1 MLNKDDL
8 NFILKQIKIAEN
20 HVATNYTEYVD
31 AQGVPIPSLL
41 PWGLRTVSG
50 QYNNLVNPL
59 AGSADQPMPRLL
71 DPYYR
76 DAEGGTSYTQTA
88 GVVIDSQP
96 RTVSNLVV
104 DQSLNN
110 DSAILAAL
118 EANKTNNSQ
127 QALAEIV
134 AARDAAAADPA
145 DAGLQDVLQAKLD
158 QYGVVVD
165 NGSVVIPN
173 VATDVGQGPPFSGFM
188 TLFGQFFDHG
198 LDLTDKGGNGLVFV
212 PLQPDDPLYDPESP
226 TNFMVLT
233 RATRGPGAD
242 GVLGTADD
250 TQINRTTPFIDQNQT
265 YTSHESHQVFLRE
278 YVLNA
283 DGVPVATGRLLTGAD
298 GGLATWA
305 DVKAQA
311 ANILGIQLSDHDV
324 HRVPLVATDLYG
336 NFIPGANGFP
346 QLVTGT
352 PDAPVLVEGNPLAPV
367 LASSALATGHAF
379 LVDIAHNADPGEGE
393 EPDANF
399 DVSTAADVQPTG
411 TYDDELLD
419 QHFVVGDGRG
429 NENIGLTAV
438 HHVFHSEHNQ
448 RVAQIKDVLLSSGDV
463 AFLNEWLLTAVD
475 TIPADTSTLQ
485 WDGERLFQ
493 AARFSTE
500 MVYQHLVFE
509 EFVRTVS
516 PTIDAFGGT
525 TSVDIDPAIVS
536 EFANVVYRFGHSMLT
551 ETVDRLSADG
561 QTADPIGLIEAF
573 LNPVEFSASGL
584 DPDAAAGAIIRGMT
598 RQVGNE
604 IDEFVTGALRNN
616 LVGLPLDL
624 ATLNMTRAREA
635 GVPSLNVARAQFFEQ
650 TGDSALAPYA
660 SWADF
665 ALHLKHPASIIN
677 FIAAYG
683 THDSITSAPTLE
695 AKRDAAT
702 LLVFGGAGEPADR
715 LDFLN
720 AEGAYAGGAL
730 GGLNDVDFWIGGLA
744 EQKMPFGGMLGT
756 TFNFVFEVQM
766 EKLQTGDRFYYLS
779 RAAGLN
785 LLNELEADSFAELVM
800 RNTDLGQPGATHL
813 PGAMFLQPD
822 YILELDQT
830 RQNVPDPVHANP
842 VLQAM
847 NPMVVRRDLDNDG
860 DGDYLRYT
868 GNDQVVLGGTSEDDT
883 LIGGLDDDTLWGDE
897 GDDRLEGGAGNDRI
911 FGGDGNDIITD
922 SGSTLFDT
930 IHGDA
935 GHDVIN
941 GGGGL
946 DVILGGSG
954 QDFVFGGT
962 DTNTITGGLD
972 NDFLAGATGG
982 SLIHGSEGD
991 DWLEGGAGVDTLFG
1005 DNGAPLFNSTLIGHD
1020 VLNGRGNDGVY
1031 NAESGDDIMFQG
1043 PGVQTNN
1050 GLAGF
1055 DWAIH
1060 KGDSA
1065 AANTDLGIPIFV
1077 TAPELL
1083 LLDRFDQVEGL
1094 SGWIHDDTLTGRDV
1108 LTGGFLGVGEPGG
1121 LQPDPAAPF
1130 LSYANVLT
1138 EEGVARIA
1146 GLDTLVAHL
1155 GRATLTVGAE
1165 TINVVVLDPGALV
1178 PDVAGNLTMI
1188 DTPSD
1193 ILLGGGG
1200 SDRLW
1205 GMSGDD
1211 IIDGDRWLN
1220 VKIRVN
1226 DGAGNALGWA
1236 DDMSSAVRD
1245 AAGSALY
1252 GGRALSALML
1262 DRTLNPG
1269 QLVTEREIVDG
1280 DEFDT
1285 GVDTAVFGDVMTNYT
1300 LTLNAD
1306 GSITVAHITAL
1317 GLGGGGGG
1325 GGAQIRDGIDRVF
1338 NCEYL
1343 EFGGFQF
1350 AVANLFNT
1358 PPEIISDGALAT
1370 AAVAIEENT
1379 TLATT
1384 ISVLDVD
1391 GPSDPIFEIVGGADA
1406 ALFELLPTATPFENG
1421 LSFIT
1426 APDFELPADA
1436 DGDGVYEVT
1445 VQVGDGSATDTQTL
1459 SVTVLDVNEA
1469 PTITSDPVATV
1480 DENTTFVTTVTAL
1493 DSDVPAQT
1501 ISYGIAGGADAAL
1514 FQIDATTGDLSFV
1527 AAPDFDLPGDAD
1539 GDNVYD
1545 VSVEVSDGLVAATQA
1560 LSVTVLDVNEPPTIT
1575 SDPVAAVDENTT
1587 FVTTVTAL
1595 DTDVPA
1601 QTLSYAIAGGA
1612 DAALFEIDATTGDLT
1627 FLAAPD
1633 FETPGDADGDN
1644 IYDVTVEVGDGAAT
1658 DTQTLSITVLDV
1670 AVENTAPTF
1679 SSDPA
1684 PALDENTTF
1693 VTTVTAVDTDVPA
1706 QTLSYAIAGGADAA
1720 LFQIDAT
1727 TGDLSFIDA
1736 PDFETPGDADGD
1748 NLYDVTVAVDDG
1760 SVTVTQDLI
1769 VTLNNVDEAG
1779 SGTVGIASYVNT
1791 GATAS
1796 LTATNDLADP
1806 DGIVGGIQYQWQRQ
1820 VGGIWQNIAGATAAT
1835 VTGLSNATVRVTA
1848 SYDDGFGLK
1857 TVASSALAVITGT
1870 TTNNTVV
1877 GTAAD
1882 DLILGLTG
1890 NDLLTGAA
1898 GNDIVDGG
1906 GGGDTLFASINDG
1919 DDDYRGGA
1927 GTDTYSLGGTS
1938 ADATVDLGVGTAS
1951 SAQTGN
1957 DTLTS
1962 IERVVGGSGND
1973 LLIGSA
1979 GVSNRLTGG
1988 AGNDTYQVQ
1997 DAGDVVVEA
2006 AGGGTDT
2013 VQASVTH
2020 TLATNVEN
2028 LTLLGLGN
2036 INGTG
2041 NGGANILTGNAGNN
2055 VLNGGGGADR
2065 LIGGVGVDALT
2076 GGAGRDTFAFAAGDS
2091 SASAATF
2098 DSITDYAKGGAG
2110 IGDLI
2115 DFSAALTRGG
2125 SAAAATATQASI
2137 NQTTGV
2143 ATFAAGSGG
2152 TLADAIGDIAARF
2165 TAATDAAGEFA
2176 LFRVGGA
2183 GNYHLFVS
2191 DGVAGVGANDV
2202 HVELVGVTTVASI
2215 NLAGGDLTITA

>member
-59 AGSADQPMPRLL
+59 NGSADQPMPRLL

-76 DAEGGTSYTQTA
+76 DAEGGTSYTQST
-88 GVVIDSQP
+88 GNVIDSQP
-96 RTVSNLVV
+96 RTISNLVV

-118 EANKTNNSQ
+118 EANNTNNPQ

-145 DAGLQDVLQAKLD
+145 DADLQSALQAKLD

-173 VATDVGQGPPFSGFM
+173 VATDVGQGPPFSGFF

-198 LDLTDKGGNGLVFV
+198 LDLIDKGGNGLVFV
-212 PLQPDDPLYDPESP
+212 PLQPDDPLYDPTP
-226 TNFMVLT
+226 GAPNFMVLT
-233 RATRGPGAD
+233 RATRSPGAD

-250 TQINRTTPFIDQNQT
+250 AQINRTTPFIDQNQT

-278 YVLNA
+278 YVLDANGA
-283 DGVPVATGRLLTGAD
+283 PVATGRLLTGAD

-311 ANILGIQLSDHDV
+311 ANILGIQLSDQDV
-324 HRVPLVATDLYG
+324 ERVPLVATDLYG

-352 PDAPVLVEGNPLAPV
+352 PGSPVLVEGNPLAPV

-379 LVDIAHNADPGEGE
+379 LVDIAH
-393 EPDANF
+393 
-399 DVSTAADVQPTG
+399 TAAPGMVDHDRNPATPDIARTADADTETG
-411 TYDDELLD
+411 NAIPLNEFGVATTYDDELLD
-419 QHFVVGDGRG
+419 QHFIVGDGRG
-429 NENIGLTAV
+429 NENIGLTSI

-448 RVAQIKDVLLSSGDV
+448 RVDQIKDVLLSSGDI

-509 EFVRTVS
+509 EFARLVS
-516 PTIDAFGGT
+516 PTIDAFGGN

-551 ETVDRLSADG
+551 ETIDRLGADG
-561 QTADPIGLIEAF
+561 KTSNDIGLIEAF

-624 ATLNMTRAREA
+624 ATLNMVRARET
-635 GVPSLNVARAQFFEQ
+635 GVPALNVARAQFFEQ
-650 TGDSALAPYA
+650 TGDSTLAPYA

-665 ALHLKHPASIIN
+665 ALHLKHPASIVN

-683 THDSITSAPTLE
+683 THASITGATTLE

-702 LLVFGGAGEPADR
+702 LLVFGGAGAPSDR

-800 RNTDLGQPGATHL
+800 RNTDLGKSGATHL

-822 YILELDQT
+822 YILEMNQAL
-830 RQNVPDPVHANP
+830 QNVADPVHANP
-842 VLQAM
+842 VLQAT
-847 NPMVVRRDLDNDG
+847 NPMVVRRDNDGDG
-860 DGDYLRYT
+860 DGDYLRYN
-868 GNDQVVLGGTSEDDT
+868 GNDQVVLGGTSEADT

-897 GDDRLEGGAGNDRI
+897 GNDRLEGGAGNDHI

-922 SGSTLFDT
+922 SGSTLFDV

-941 GGGGL
+941 GGNGL
-946 DVILGGSG
+946 DVIIGGSG
-954 QDFVFGGT
+954 QDFIFGGT
-962 DTNTITGGLD
+962 DTNTLTGGLD
-972 NDFLAGATGG
+972 NDFIAGATGG
-982 SLIHGSEGD
+982 SLANGNEGD
-991 DWLEGGAGVDTLFG
+991 DWLEGSVGVDTLIG
-1005 DNGAPLFNSTLIGHD
+1005 DNGAPLFNSTIIGHD
-1020 VLNGRGNDGVY
+1020 VLNGRGNDSTY
-1031 NAESGDDIMFQG
+1031 TAESGDDIMFQG

-1155 GRATLTVGAE
+1155 DRAVLTVGTE
-1165 TINVVVLDPGALV
+1165 TITVVVLDPGALV

-1200 SDRLW
+1200 SDRLF

-1236 DDMSSAVRD
+1236 NNMTSAVRD
-1245 AAGSALY
+1245 AAGNALY
-1252 GGRALSALML
+1252 GGRALNALML

-1269 QLVTEREIVDG
+1269 QLVTEREIIDG
-1280 DEFDT
+1280 DPSDT
-1285 GVDTAVFGDVMTNYT
+1285 GVDTAVFADVITNYT
-1300 LTLNAD
+1300 LTLNDD
-1306 GSITVAHITAL
+1306 GSITVANNNAL
-1317 GLGGGGGG
+1317 GVGGGGGGG
-1325 GGAQIRDGIDRVF
+1325 GGAAIRDGIDRVF

-1350 AVANLFNT
+1350 AVAELFGANT
-1358 PPEIISDGALAT
+1358 APEIISDGALET
-1370 AAVAIEENT
+1370 AAVAIDENT

-1391 GPSDPIFEIVGGADA
+1391 GPLDPVFSIIGGADA
-1406 ALFELLPTATPFENG
+1406 DLFELLPTATPFENG

-1445 VQVGDGSATDTQTL
+1445 VEVSDGALTDTQTL
-1459 SVTVLDVNEA
+1459 SVTVLDV
-1469 PTITSDPVATV
+1469 
-1480 DENTTFVTTVTAL
+1480 
-1493 DSDVPAQT
+1493 
-1501 ISYGIAGGADAAL
+1501 
-1514 FQIDATTGDLSFV
+1514 
-1527 AAPDFDLPGDAD
+1527 
-1539 GDNVYD
+1539 
-1545 VSVEVSDGLVAATQA
+1545 
-1560 LSVTVLDVNEPPTIT
+1560 
-1575 SDPVAAVDENTT
+1575 
-1587 FVTTVTAL
+1587 
-1595 DTDVPA
+1595 
-1601 QTLSYAIAGGA
+1601 
-1612 DAALFEIDATTGDLT
+1612 
-1627 FLAAPD
+1627 
-1633 FETPGDADGDN
+1633 
-1644 IYDVTVEVGDGAAT
+1644 
-1658 DTQTLSITVLDV
+1658 
-1670 AVENTAPTF
+1670 AVENSAPTF
-1679 SSDPA
+1679 TSDPA

-1706 QTLSYAIAGGADAA
+1706 QTLSYVIAGGADAG

-1748 NLYDVTVAVDDG
+1748 NLYEVTVAVDDG

-1779 SGTVGIASYVNT
+1779 SGTVGIASYTNT

-1806 DGIVGGIQYQWQRQ
+1806 DGIVGGIQYQWQQ
-1820 VGGIWQNIAGATAAT
+1820 LVAGNWQDIPTATAAT

-1848 SYDDGFGLK
+1848 RYDDGFGIK
-1857 TVASSALAVITGT
+1857 TVVSGALAVITGT
-1870 TTNNTVV
+1870 TANNTVV
-1877 GTAAD
+1877 GTAND

-1890 NDLLTGAA
+1890 NDTLTGAA

-1906 GGGDTLFASINDG
+1906 GGGDTLLASVNDG

-1927 GTDTYSLGGTS
+1927 GTDTYSLANTT
-1938 ADATVDLGVGTAS
+1938 ADATIDLGTGTATS
-1951 SAQTGN
+1951 VQTGS
-1957 DTLTS
+1957 DTLLA
-1962 IERVVGGSGND
+1962 IENAVGGSGND
-1973 LLIGSA
+1973 LLIGRA
-1979 GVSNRLTGG
+1979 GVNNRLTGG
-1988 AGNDTYQVQ
+1988 VGNDTFQIQ
-1997 DAGDVVVEA
+1997 DAGDIVVEA

-2013 VQASVTH
+2013 VQASITY
-2020 TLATNVEN
+2020 TLAANVEN
-2028 LTLLGLGN
+2028 LTLIGIGD

-2041 NGGANILTGNAGNN
+2041 NGGANILTGNIGNN
-2055 VLNGGGGADR
+2055 VLNGAGGIDTMVGGNGNDTYVVDTGGEITTELAGEGNDSVQSTISWTLAAEVENLTLLGTGAINGTGNAADNVITGNSGNNVLNGLAGIDTLIGGGGNDTYVTTLTAAGALEDTVVVGDGIDTLQVNGSAALASAATITLGLGLENATIANTGSTLLNLTGNDLANSLSGNAGSNSLSGGLGNDTLSGFGGADR
-2065 LIGGVGVDALT
+2065 LNGGAGVDVLT
-2076 GGAGRDTFAFAAGDS
+2076 GGGGRDTFAFAAGDS
-2091 SASAATF
+2091 SALAASF

-2110 IGDLI
+2110 VGDLI
-2115 DFSAALTRGG
+2115 DFTVAMTRGG
-2125 SAAAATATQASI
+2125 SGAAATATQASI

-2152 TLADAIGDIAARF
+2152 TVADAVSDIAARF

-2183 GNYHLFVS
+2183 GNYHLFIS

>member
-1 MLNKDDL
+1 MVMLNKDDL

-31 AQGVPIPSLL
+31 GQGVPVPSLL

-76 DAEGGTSYTQTA
+76 EGEEGTSYTQTN

-96 RTVSNLVV
+96 RTISNLVV

-118 EANKTNNSQ
+118 EANNTNNPQ
-127 QALAEIV
+127 QALAAIV
-134 AARDAAAADPA
+134 AARDAAAADPEDA
-145 DAGLQDVLQAKLD
+145 DLQDDLQATLD

-198 LDLTDKGGNGLVFV
+198 LDLTDKGGNGLVFI

-233 RATRGPGAD
+233 RATRSPGAD

-250 TQINRTTPFIDQNQT
+250 TQINRTTPFIDLNQL

-283 DGVPVATGRLLTGAD
+283 DGVPVATGRMLAGAN
-298 GGLATWA
+298 GGPPTWA
-305 DVKAQA
+305 DIKEQA
-311 ANILGIQLSDHDV
+311 ANILGIQLSDQAV
-324 HRVPLVATDLYG
+324 ERVPLVATDLYG

-346 QLVTGT
+346 QLVTDT
-352 PDAPVLVEGNPLAPV
+352 PGSPILVEGNPLAPV
-367 LASSALATGHAF
+367 LASNALATGHAF
-379 LVDIAHNADPGEGE
+379 LVDIAH
-393 EPDANF
+393 
-399 DVSTAADVQPTG
+399 TAAPGMVDHDRNPATPDIARTADGDTVAGNAIPLNEFGVAT

-419 QHFVVGDGRG
+419 KHFVVGDGRG

-448 RVAQIKDVLLSSGDV
+448 RVEQIKDVLLSSGDV
-463 AFLNEWLLTAVD
+463 DFLNEWLATD
-475 TIPADTSTLQ
+475 ITEIPADTSTLQ
-485 WDGERLFQ
+485 WDGARLFQ

-509 EFVRTVS
+509 EFARTVS
-516 PTIDAFGGT
+516 PTIDAFGGN

-573 LNPVEFSASGL
+573 LNPVEFAASGI
-584 DPDAAAGAIIRGMT
+584 DSDAAAGAIIRGMT

-624 ATLNMTRAREA
+624 PTLNMTRARET
-635 GVPSLNVARAQFFEQ
+635 GVPALNVARAQFFEQ
-650 TGDSALAPYA
+650 TGDSTLAPYA

-665 ALHLKHPASIIN
+665 ALHLKHPASIVN

-683 THDSITSAPTLE
+683 THSSITGALTLE
-695 AKRDAAT
+695 AKRDAAA

-720 AEGAYAGGAL
+720 AEGVYSGGAL

-744 EQKMPFGGMLGT
+744 EQKIPFGGMLGT

-779 RAAGLN
+779 RTAGMN

-800 RNTDLGQPGATHL
+800 RNTDLGKDGATHL

-822 YILELDQT
+822 YILEMDPTL
-830 RQNVPDPVHANP
+830 QNVPDPVHSNP
-842 VLQAM
+842 ALQAT
-847 NPMVVRRDLDNDG
+847 NPMVVRRDTDSDG

-868 GNDQVVLGGTSEDDT
+868 GNDQVVLGGTNENDT
-883 LIGGLDDDTLWGDE
+883 LIGGLDDDTLWGD
-897 GDDRLEGGAGNDRI
+897 GGNDRLEGGAGNDRI
-911 FGGDGNDIITD
+911 FGGDGDDVITD

-941 GGGGL
+941 GGAGL
-946 DVILGGSG
+946 DVIIGGSG
-954 QDFVFGGT
+954 QDFIFGGT
-962 DTNTITGGLD
+962 DTNTLTGGLD
-972 NDFLAGATGG
+972 DDFIAGATGG
-982 SLIHGSEGD
+982 SVIQGSEGD
-991 DWLEGGAGVDTLFG
+991 DWLEGSVGVDTLIG

-1020 VLNGRGNDGVY
+1020 VLNGRGNDSTY
-1031 NAESGDDIMFQG
+1031 TAESGDDIMFQG

-1138 EEGVARIA
+1138 EEGVARII

-1155 GRATLTVGAE
+1155 DRATLTVGTE

-1200 SDRLW
+1200 SDRLF

-1220 VKIRVN
+1220 VRIRVN
-1226 DGAGNALGWA
+1226 DAAGNALGWA
-1236 DDMSSAVRD
+1236 NNMTSAVRD
-1245 AAGSALY
+1245 AAGNALY

-1280 DEFDT
+1280 DELDT
-1285 GVDTAVFGDVMTNYT
+1285 GVDTAVFADVMTNYT
-1300 LTLNAD
+1300 LTLNDD
-1306 GSITVAHITAL
+1306 GSITVAHNSAL

-1338 NCEYL
+1338 NVEYL
-1343 EFGGFQF
+1343 EFEGFQV
-1350 AVANLFNT
+1350 AVADLFGANT
-1358 PPEIISDGALAT
+1358 PPEIISDGALET
-1370 AAVAIEENT
+1370 AAVAIDENT

-1391 GPSDPIFEIVGGADA
+1391 GPLDPVFSIIGGADA
-1406 ALFELLPTATPFENG
+1406 DLFELLPTATPFENG

-1445 VQVGDGSATDTQTL
+1445 VEVSDGALTDTQTL
-1459 SVTVLDVNEA
+1459 SVTVLDV
-1469 PTITSDPVATV
+1469 
-1480 DENTTFVTTVTAL
+1480 
-1493 DSDVPAQT
+1493 
-1501 ISYGIAGGADAAL
+1501 
-1514 FQIDATTGDLSFV
+1514 
-1527 AAPDFDLPGDAD
+1527 
-1539 GDNVYD
+1539 
-1545 VSVEVSDGLVAATQA
+1545 
-1560 LSVTVLDVNEPPTIT
+1560 
-1575 SDPVAAVDENTT
+1575 
-1587 FVTTVTAL
+1587 
-1595 DTDVPA
+1595 
-1601 QTLSYAIAGGA
+1601 
-1612 DAALFEIDATTGDLT
+1612 
-1627 FLAAPD
+1627 
-1633 FETPGDADGDN
+1633 
-1644 IYDVTVEVGDGAAT
+1644 
-1658 DTQTLSITVLDV
+1658 
-1670 AVENTAPTF
+1670 AVENSAPTF
-1679 SSDPA
+1679 TSDPA

-1706 QTLSYAIAGGADAA
+1706 QTLSYAIAGGADAG

-1748 NLYDVTVAVDDG
+1748 NLYDVTVEVSDG
-1760 SVTVTQDLI
+1760 LFAVTQDLSI
-1769 VTLNNVDEAG
+1769 TLNNVDEAG
-1779 SGTVGIASYVNT
+1779 SGNVGIASYANT

-1820 VGGIWQNIAGATAAT
+1820 VGGNWQNIAGATAAT
-1835 VTGLSNATVRVTA
+1835 VTGLSNATVRATA
-1848 SYDDGFGLK
+1848 SYDDGFGVK
-1857 TVASSALAVITGT
+1857 TVASGALAVITGT

-1877 GTAAD
+1877 GTAND

-1890 NDLLTGAA
+1890 NDTLTGAA

-1906 GGGDTLFASINDG
+1906 GGGDTLLASVNDG

-1927 GTDTYSLGGTS
+1927 GTDTYSLANTT
-1938 ADATVDLGVGTAS
+1938 ADATIDLGTGTAT
-1951 SAQTGN
+1951 SAQTGS
-1957 DTLTS
+1957 DTLLA
-1962 IERVVGGSGND
+1962 IENAVGGSGND
-1973 LLIGSA
+1973 LLIGRA
-1979 GVSNRLTGG
+1979 GTNNRLTGG
-1988 AGNDTYQVQ
+1988 AGNDTYQIQ
-1997 DAGDVVVEA
+1997 DAGDIVVEA

-2013 VQASVTH
+2013 VQTSITYI
-2020 TLATNVEN
+2020 LAANVEN
-2028 LTLLGLGN
+2028 LTLLGIGN

-2041 NGGANILTGNAGNN
+2041 NGGANILGGNVGNN
-2055 VLNGGGGADR
+2055 VLNGAGGADR

-2115 DFSAALTRGG
+2115 DFTVALARGG
-2125 SAAAATATQASI
+2125 SGAAATATQASI

-2165 TAATDAAGEFA
+2165 TAATNAAGEFA

-2183 GNYHLFVS
+2183 GNYHLFIS
-2191 DGVAGVGANDV
+2191 DGVAGAGANDV
-2202 HVELVGVTTVASI
+2202 HVELVGVTTVTSI